1 MNIMLIIYTDGCCLG
16 NPGKMG
22 IGAVIQKDG
31 KTINEV
37 SKFIGQGTNN
47 IAEYEA
53 VIKALEGV
61 KDVEGEILVR
71 SDSQLLVRQLNNEYK
86 VKMPHLKKLK
96 AQVDSLILNKK
107 IRFEHIPREENERAD
122 YLSKKGAESGN

>member
-1 MNIMLIIYTDGCCLG
+1 MNLMLIIYTDGCCLG

-22 IGAVIQKDG
+22 IGVAIRRDG
-31 KTINEV
+31 KTVKEL
-37 SKFIGQGTNN
+37 SQFIGQGTNN

-53 VIKALEGV
+53 VVRGLEEV
-61 KDVEGEILVR
+61 KGEKEEILVR
-71 SDSQLLVRQLNNEYK
+71 SDSKLLIEQINGRYK

-96 AQVDSLILNKK
+96 AKVEQLIEGKK
-107 IRFEHIPREENERAD
+107 IRFEHIPREQNEQAD